1 MTGTIINIIAVLVGS
16 GLGLLFGSRLSER
29 FHQIILRA
37 LGLVPLVIG
46 VQMALGSANILIVLG
61 SVAVGGILGE
71 WWNIE
76 GGLNRLGGWL
86 EARTSRGQGRDET
99 GSARFIRGYV
109 TTSLL
114 FCVGPM
120 TVLGSIQDGLT
131 GNYQILAIK
140 SMLDG
145 FGALAF
151 ASSLGVGVMFS
162 ALTILVY
169 QDRKSVV

>member
-16 GLGLLFGSRLSER
+16 GLGLLT
-29 FHQIILRA
+29 
-37 LGLVPLVIG
+37 LVIG

-114 FCVGPM
+114 FCVG
-120 TVLGSIQDGLT
+120 
-131 GNYQILAIK
+131 
-140 SMLDG
+140 
-145 FGALAF
+145 
-151 ASSLGVGVMFS
+151 
-162 ALTILVY
+162 
-169 QDRKSVV
+169 DRKSTRL